1 MCLQRQSVSVWCWFH
16 DGDEW
21 QNSLYVACN
30 TPVAQTAA
38 IYRLPCRFPLQNV
51 VYLEPV
57 AIWPTSGGLKLKI
70 QLRDWRIQ
78 YCCAVQKMIARTNKR
93 KLEMKRNLRNMS
105 LRTMKRY
112 RPPTPP
118 LICVCF
124 AFPRILNLQAANLTN
139 Y

>member
-16 DGDEW
+16 DGNQW
-21 QNSLYVACN
+21 QNSSPFAGN

-38 IYRLPCRFPLQNV
+38 IYRIPCRFLLQNV

-57 AIWPTSGGLKLKI
+57 VIWPTSGGLKLKI

-78 YCCAVQKMIARTNKR
+78 YCCAVQKTIARENKW
-93 KLEMKRNLRNMS
+93 KLEMKRNLGMS
-105 LRTMKRY
+105 LRILKRY